1 LTPQA
6 VAFFSKKTQKTT
18 PTHTAIYAGVNVR
31 FKAIAQQKLN
41 KPNGGFSLIPASQE
55 FSISSEQYLKRQQ
68 FNAQTNL
75 AIHPALCAS
84 NGILYE

>member
-1 LTPQA
+1 MTSL
-6 VAFFSKKTQKTT
+6 
-18 PTHTAIYAGVNVR
+18 VNR
-31 FKAIAQQKLN
+31 LPFTFIQSYDR
-41 KPNGGFSLIPASQE
+41 FSLTTVSKE

-84 NGILYE
+84 IGILYE